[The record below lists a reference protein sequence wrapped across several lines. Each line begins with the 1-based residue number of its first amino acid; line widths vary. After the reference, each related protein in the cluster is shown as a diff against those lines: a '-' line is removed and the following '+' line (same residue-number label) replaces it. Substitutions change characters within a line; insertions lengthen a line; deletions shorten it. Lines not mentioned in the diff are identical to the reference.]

1 MIDPRFSRSQV
12 VVGDFFHQQ
21 YLLLIRPSMPTMPI
35 ESVSPPEELEDNWP
49 LQAHGD
55 ALELPDAAGA
65 KQKSAFWEVTSSKLP
80 GLKL

>member
-1 MIDPRFSRSQV
+1 
-12 VVGDFFHQQ
+12 
-21 YLLLIRPSMPTMPI
+21 MPTMPI

-65 KQKSAFWEVTSSKLP
+65 KKRHLPFWEVTSSKLH

>member
-1 MIDPRFSRSQV
+1 
-12 VVGDFFHQQ
+12 
-21 YLLLIRPSMPTMPI
+21 MPAMPI

-65 KQKSAFWEVTSSKLP
+65 KKKTFAVLGSHKFETSWVEAVRFNSWSESHDLHNP
-80 GLKL
+80 

>member
-1 MIDPRFSRSQV
+1 
-12 VVGDFFHQQ
+12 
-21 YLLLIRPSMPTMPI
+21 MPAMPI

-65 KQKSAFWEVTSSKLP
+65 KKKNICRVGKSQVRNFMGWSCKI
-80 GLKL
+80 